1 MKIVYY
7 YIFSKLNK
15 MASLSETSIKR
26 PVLAIVMSILIIL
39 FGVIG
44 YTYLGIR
51 EFPSV
56 DPPVVTV
63 QTNYTGANADIIES
77 QITEPLEESINGI
90 AGIRTLTS
98 SSRDGRSTISVEFDL
113 SVNIEDAANDVRD
126 RVARSLANLPKD
138 VDPPV
143 VAKADADSNPI
154 YFINV
159 KSKSKGLLEL
169 NEIVTRNIKEKFQ
182 TVTGVSSVQIWGE
195 KKYAMRLRIDPV
207 KLASFRLTAPDIVN
221 ALTKQN
227 IELPS
232 GSIEGAMTE
241 LTVRTQGRL
250 TTADDF
256 NNLILREEGDKVVKF
271 NDVGFAELA
280 PENEKTF
287 FKRDLVP
294 MVAVAVIP
302 QPGANQIQIVD
313 DIKKKLVQIKNTIPD
328 DVEISLGFDY
338 TQFVR
343 KSITE
348 VEETIMIAIAL
359 VALIIFIFL
368 RDWRSTLI
376 PLTAIPVSLIGVFF
390 IMYVMNF
397 SINVLTLL
405 GIVLSIGLV
414 VDDAIVVLENIYAKI
429 EEGMPPWEASLEGSK
444 EIYFAVIST
453 TVTLAAVF
461 LPVIFLQ
468 GITGRLFREFGIVV
482 AGSVII
488 SAFVSL
494 TLTPMLSSKLLK
506 NGHNRPW
513 FYRVTEP
520 FFQGLTNA
528 YANSLAGF
536 LRIRWMAWVLM
547 VTFIGIIYTMFK
559 TDAIP
564 SELAPMEDR
573 GGFRISC
580 TAPEG
585 ATFDYMLAFTDEI
598 GKFLMKEMSPAERR
612 GIVTI
617 TSPPFGNGGSN
628 TGAVRCVLH
637 DDTIRRTQQ
646 AIVEEIQPKIK
657 KFTGA
662 KMFVIQEQTIQTGQ
676 RGGGLPIQF
685 VIQAPNFEK
694 LKKAMPDFMAKVRES
709 PKFEVAD
716 VNLKFTK
723 PELRLEIDRAK
734 AQNLGVSIQDVAQTL
749 QLGLSGRRF
758 GYFLMNGK
766 QYQIIGQIDRP
777 ERNDVSD
784 LRSLYVKSNRGELV
798 QLDNLV
804 KITEQSTPPQL
815 FRYNRYVSATV
826 QAQAAKGVT
835 LGEALDEMDRIAKEN
850 LDNSFSTA
858 YDGQSKEFRESS
870 SSLVFAFALAL
881 ILIYLILSAQF
892 ESFIDPMIILL
903 TVPLAVAGALLSLW
917 DFSQTLNIFSQIGII
932 VLVGL
937 VTKNGILIVEFAN
950 QRKEHGSKK
959 LQAAQEAAVARFR
972 PILMTSLCTIL
983 GILPIALSLGASS
996 QSRVSMGIAVVGGML
1011 FATTLTLYIIPAVY
1025 SYMSRD
1031 LKPKMGDVKEETLVE
1046 MATL

>member
-1 MKIVYY
+1 
-7 YIFSKLNK
+7 
-15 MASLSETSIKR
+15 MASISETSIQR

-39 FGVIG
+39 FGLIG
-44 YTYLGIR
+44 YSYLGIR

-56 DPPVVTV
+56 DPPIVTV
-63 QTNYTGANADIIES
+63 QTSYTGANADIIES

-98 SSRDGRSTISVEFDL
+98 SSRDGRSTVTVEFDL

-126 RVARSLANLPKD
+126 RVSRATANLPKD

-143 VAKADADSNPI
+143 VAKADADANPI

-159 KSKSKGLLEL
+159 KSAERDILSL
-169 NEIVTRNIKEKFQ
+169 NEIVTRDIKEKFQ
-182 TVTGVSSVQIWGE
+182 TVAGVSAVQLWGE
-195 KKYAMRLRIDPV
+195 KKFAMRLRIDPD
-207 KLASFRLTAPDIVN
+207 KLASYRLTAPDIVS
-221 ALTKQN
+221 ALSKQN

-250 TTADDF
+250 TTPEEF
-256 NNLILREEGDKVVKF
+256 NNLILREEGDRVVKF
-271 NDVGFAELA
+271 SDVGYAELA
-280 PENEKTF
+280 PENEKTV

-313 DIKKKLVQIKNTIPD
+313 DIEKKLVQIKAALPK
-328 DVEISLGFDY
+328 DVQVELGIDY
-338 TQFVR
+338 TKFVR
-343 KSITE
+343 NSISE
-348 VEETIMIAIAL
+348 VEETIVIAIVL
-359 VALIIFIFL
+359 VALIIFLFL

-376 PLTAIPVSLIGVFF
+376 PLTAIPVSLIGSFF
-390 IMYVMNF
+390 IMYVMGF

-429 EEGMPPWEASLEGSK
+429 EDGMSPWDAALHGSK

-494 TLTPMLSSKLLK
+494 TLTPMLSSKILK
-506 NGHNRPW
+506 GGHDRPW
-513 FYRVTEP
+513 FYRITEP
-520 FFQGLTNA
+520 FFVGLTEA
-528 YANSLAGF
+528 YQNSLNSF
-536 LRIRWMAWVLM
+536 LKVRWVAWVLM
-547 VTFIGIIYTMFK
+547 VAFIGIIYAMFK
-559 TDAIP
+559 FEAIP
-564 SELAPMEDR
+564 SELAPLEDR
-573 GGFRISC
+573 GGFRIQV
-580 TAPEG
+580 TGPEG
-585 ATFDYMLAFTDEI
+585 ATYEYMLKFTDEV
-598 GKFLMKEMSPAERR
+598 GAYLMKEVPSNDRKGVA
-612 GIVTI
+612 TI

-628 TGAVRCVLH
+628 TGSIRLYLN
-637 DDTIRRTQQ
+637 TNSEERRTQQ
-646 AIVEEIQPKIK
+646 QIVEDLQPKIK

-662 KMFVIQEQTIQTGQ
+662 KMFVVQDPTIQTGQ
-676 RGGGLPIQF
+676 RGGGLPVQF
-685 VIQAPNFEK
+685 VIQAPNFDK
-694 LKKAMPDFMAKVRES
+694 LKKALPEFMAKVRES
-709 PKFEVAD
+709 SKFDGAD

-723 PELRLEIDRAK
+723 PELRLEIDRTK
-734 AQNLGVSIQDVAQTL
+734 AQNLGISIQDVAQTL

-777 ERNDVSD
+777 QRNDVAD
-784 LRSLYVKSNRGELV
+784 LKSLYVKSSSGELI

-804 KITEQSTPPQL
+804 KITEESTPPQL

-826 QAQAAKGVT
+826 QAQMAKGVT
-835 LGEALDEMDRIAKEN
+835 LGEALDEMDAIAKET
-850 LDNSFSTA
+850 LDPSFSTA
-858 YDGQSKEFRESS
+858 YDGQSKEFKASS
-870 SSLVFAFALAL
+870 SSLVFAFGLAL
-881 ILIYLILSAQF
+881 VLIYLILSAQF
-892 ESFIDPMIILL
+892 ESFIDPLIILL

-932 VLVGL
+932 VLIGL

-950 QRKEHGSKK
+950 QRKEVGSNT
-959 LQAAQEAAVARFR
+959 LLAAQEAAVARFR

-983 GILPIALSLGASS
+983 GILPIALALGAGS
-996 QSRVSMGIAVVGGML
+996 QSRVPMGIAVVGGML

-1025 SYMSRD
+1025 SYMSRE
-1031 LKPKMGDVKEETLVE
+1031 LKHKE
-1046 MATL
+1046 

>member
-1 MKIVYY
+1 
-7 YIFSKLNK
+7 
-15 MASLSETSIKR
+15 MASISETSIKR
-26 PVLAIVMSILIIL
+26 PVLAVVMSILIIL
-39 FGVIG
+39 FGIIG

-113 SVNIEDAANDVRD
+113 AVDIEDAANDVRD

-138 VDPPV
+138 IDPPV

-159 KSKSKGLLEL
+159 KSEKRDLLEL

-207 KLASFRLTAPDIVN
+207 KLSSYRLTAPDIVN
-221 ALTKQN
+221 ALNKQN

-250 TTADDF
+250 ITPQDF
-256 NNLILREEGDKVVKF
+256 DNLILREEGDKVVKF
-271 NDVGFAELA
+271 SDVGYTELA

-287 FKRDLVP
+287 FKRDMVP

-302 QPGANQIQIVD
+302 QPGANQIQIVN
-313 DIKKKLVQIKNTIPD
+313 DIKKKLVQIQSTIPA
-328 DVEISLGFDY
+328 DVEITLGLDY
-338 TQFVR
+338 TQYVR
-343 KSITE
+343 RSITE
-348 VEETIMIAIAL
+348 VEETIFIAIAL

-390 IMYVMNF
+390 IMYVMGF

-429 EEGMPPWEASLEGSK
+429 EEGMSPWEASLQGSK

-494 TLTPMLSSKLLK
+494 TLTPMLSSKILRG
-506 NGHNRPW
+506 GHHQPW

-520 FFQGLTNA
+520 FFQGLTRA
-528 YANSLAGF
+528 YENSLTGF
-536 LRIRWMAWVLM
+536 LRIRWFAWVL
-547 VTFIGIIYTMFK
+547 VVSFVGIIYALFK
-559 TDAIP
+559 FDAIP

-573 GGFRISC
+573 GGFRI
-580 TAPEG
+580 TATGPEG
-585 ATFDYMLAFTDEI
+585 ATFEYMLGITDEI
-598 GKFLMKEMSPAERR
+598 GTLMLKELSEKERR
-612 GIVTI
+612 GVITI
-617 TSPPFGNGGSN
+617 TSPPFGNGAAN
-628 TGAVRCVLH
+628 TGAIRVVLN
-637 DDTIRRTQQ
+637 DTSRRTQQ
-646 AIVEEIQPKIK
+646 VIVDEIQPKLK
-657 KFTGA
+657 KYTGA
-662 KMFVIQEQTIQTGQ
+662 KMFVVQEPTIQTGQ

-685 VIQAPNFEK
+685 VIQAVNFEK
-694 LKKAMPDFMAKVRES
+694 LKKVIPEFMAKVRES

-723 PELRLEIDRAK
+723 PELRLEINREK

-777 ERNDVSD
+777 ERNDVAD
-784 LRSLYVKSNRGELV
+784 LRSLYVKSNRGELI

-804 KITEQSTPPQL
+804 KITEESTPPQL
-815 FRYNRYVSATV
+815 FRYNRYVAATI

-835 LGEALDEMDRIAKEN
+835 LGEALDEMDKIGKQV

-858 YDGQSKEFRESS
+858 YDGQSKEFKDSS

-881 ILIYLILSAQF
+881 ILIYLILAAQF
-892 ESFIDPMIILL
+892 ESFIDPLIILL

-950 QRKEHGSKK
+950 QRKELGSNKME
-959 LQAAQEAAVARFR
+959 AAREAAVGRFR

-983 GILPIALSLGASS
+983 GILPIALALGAGS

-1031 LKPKMGDVKEETLVE
+1031 LKIQGGQVKQEEVLEVV
-1046 MATL
+1046 

>member
-1 MKIVYY
+1 
-7 YIFSKLNK
+7 
-15 MASLSETSIKR
+15 MASISETSIKR
-26 PVLAIVMSILIIL
+26 PVLAVVMSILIIL

-113 SVNIEDAANDVRD
+113 SVDIEDAANDVRD

-159 KSKSKGLLEL
+159 KSEKRDLLDL
-169 NEIVTRNIKEKFQ
+169 NELVTRNIKEKFQ
-182 TVTGVSSVQIWGE
+182 TIKGVSSVQIWGE

-207 KLASFRLTAPDIVN
+207 KLASYRLTAPDIVN

-250 TTADDF
+250 TTPDDF
-256 NNLILREEGDKVVKF
+256 NNLILREELDKVVKF
-271 NDVGFAELA
+271 SDVGFAELA

-287 FKRDLVP
+287 FKRDMVP
-294 MVAVAVIP
+294 MIAVAVIP

-313 DIKKKLVQIKNTIPD
+313 DVKKKMVQIKGILPD
-328 DVEISLGFDY
+328 DVEITLGLDY
-338 TQFVR
+338 TQYVR
-343 KSITE
+343 RSITE
-348 VEETIMIAIAL
+348 VEETIFIAIAL

-390 IMYVMNF
+390 IMYIMNF

-414 VDDAIVVLENIYAKI
+414 VDDAIVVLENIFAKI
-429 EEGMPPWEASLEGSK
+429 EEGLSPWEASLEGSK

-494 TLTPMLSSKLLK
+494 TLTPMLSSKILK
-506 NGHNRPW
+506 GGHHQPW

-520 FFQGLTNA
+520 FFQGLTRA
-528 YANSLAGF
+528 YGNSLAGF
-536 LRIRWMAWVLM
+536 LKIRWFAWILM
-547 VTFIGIIYTMFK
+547 VTFIGIIYALFK
-559 TDAIP
+559 FEAIP

-573 GGFRISC
+573 GGFRVSV
-580 TAPEG
+580 TGQEG
-585 ATFDYMLAFTDEI
+585 ATFDYMLGITDEL
-598 GKFLMKEMSPAERR
+598 GSFFMKELPESERR
-612 GIVTI
+612 GVITI
-617 TSPPFGNGGSN
+617 TSPPFGNGASN
-628 TGAVRCVLH
+628 TGAVRVVLQDTASRRRQQQIV
-637 DDTIRRTQQ
+637 DD
-646 AIVEEIQPKIK
+646 IQPKLK
-657 KFTGA
+657 KYTGA
-662 KMFVIQEQTIQTGQ
+662 KMFVVQEPTIQTGQ
-676 RGGGLPIQF
+676 RSGGGLPIQF
-685 VIQAPNFEK
+685 VIQAANFEK
-694 LKKAMPDFMAKVRES
+694 LKKAIPEFMAKVRES

-723 PELRLEIDRAK
+723 PELRLEIDREK

-784 LRSLYVKSNRGELV
+784 LRSLYVKSNRGELI

-804 KITEQSTPPQL
+804 KITEESTPPQL
-815 FRYNRYVSATV
+815 FRYNRYVAATV

-835 LGEALDEMDRIAKEN
+835 LGEALDEMDKIAKET
-850 LDNSFSTA
+850 LDPSFSTA
-858 YDGQSKEFRESS
+858 YDGQSKEFKDSS

-892 ESFIDPMIILL
+892 ESFIDPLIILL

-917 DFSQTLNIFSQIGII
+917 DFGQTLNIFSQIGII
-932 VLVGL
+932 VLIGL

-950 QRKEHGSKK
+950 QRKSLGSSKM
-959 LQAAQEAAVARFR
+959 QAAQEAAVARFR

-983 GILPIALSLGASS
+983 GILPIALALGSGS

-1011 FATTLTLYIIPAVY
+1011 FATSLTLYIIPAVY
-1025 SYMSRD
+1025 SFMSRD
-1031 LKPKMGDVKEETLVE
+1031 LKVQGGAVKNEELLEAV
-1046 MATL
+1046 

>member
-1 MKIVYY
+1 
-7 YIFSKLNK
+7 
-15 MASLSETSIKR
+15 MASISETSIKR
-26 PVLAIVMSILIIL
+26 PVLAVVMSILIIL

-113 SVNIEDAANDVRD
+113 SVDIEDAANDVRD

-159 KSKSKGLLEL
+159 KSEKRDLLDL
-169 NEIVTRNIKEKFQ
+169 NELVTRNIKEKFQ
-182 TVTGVSSVQIWGE
+182 TIKGVSSVQIWGE

-207 KLASFRLTAPDIVN
+207 KLASYRLTAPDIVN

-250 TTADDF
+250 TTPDDF
-256 NNLILREEGDKVVKF
+256 NNLILREELDKVVKF
-271 NDVGFAELA
+271 SDVGFAELA

-287 FKRDLVP
+287 FKRDMVP
-294 MVAVAVIP
+294 MIAVAVIP

-313 DIKKKLVQIKNTIPD
+313 DVKKKMVQIKGILPD
-328 DVEISLGFDY
+328 DVEITLGLDY
-338 TQFVR
+338 TQYVR
-343 KSITE
+343 RSITE
-348 VEETIMIAIAL
+348 VEETIFIAIAL

-390 IMYVMNF
+390 IMYIMNF

-414 VDDAIVVLENIYAKI
+414 VDDAIVVLENIFAKI
-429 EEGMPPWEASLEGSK
+429 EEGLSPWEASLEGSK

-494 TLTPMLSSKLLK
+494 TLTPMLSSKILK
-506 NGHNRPW
+506 GGHHQPW

-520 FFQGLTNA
+520 FFQGLTRA
-528 YANSLAGF
+528 YGNSLAGF
-536 LRIRWMAWVLM
+536 LKIRWFAWILM
-547 VTFIGIIYTMFK
+547 VTFIGIIYALFK
-559 TDAIP
+559 FEAIP

-573 GGFRISC
+573 GGFRVSV
-580 TAPEG
+580 TGQEG
-585 ATFDYMLAFTDEI
+585 ATFDYMLGITDEL
-598 GKFLMKEMSPAERR
+598 GSFFMKELPESERR
-612 GIVTI
+612 GVITI
-617 TSPPFGNGGSN
+617 TSPPFGNGASN
-628 TGAVRCVLH
+628 TGAVRVVLQDTASRRRQQQIV
-637 DDTIRRTQQ
+637 DD
-646 AIVEEIQPKIK
+646 IQPKLK
-657 KFTGA
+657 KYTGA
-662 KMFVIQEQTIQTGQ
+662 KMFVVQEPTIQTGQ
-676 RGGGLPIQF
+676 RSGGGLPIQF
-685 VIQAPNFEK
+685 VIQAANFDK
-694 LKKAMPDFMAKVRES
+694 LKKAIPEFMAKVRES

-723 PELRLEIDRAK
+723 PELRLEIDREK

-784 LRSLYVKSNRGELV
+784 LRSLYVKSNRGELI

-804 KITEQSTPPQL
+804 KITEESTPPQL
-815 FRYNRYVSATV
+815 FRYNRYVAATV

-835 LGEALDEMDRIAKEN
+835 LGEALDEMDKIAKET
-850 LDNSFSTA
+850 LDPSFSTA
-858 YDGQSKEFRESS
+858 YDGQSKEFKDSS

-892 ESFIDPMIILL
+892 ESFIDPLIILL

-917 DFSQTLNIFSQIGII
+917 DFGQTLNIFSQIGII
-932 VLVGL
+932 VLIGL

-950 QRKEHGSKK
+950 QRKSLGSSKM
-959 LQAAQEAAVARFR
+959 QAAQEAAVARFR

-983 GILPIALSLGASS
+983 GILPIALALGSGS

-1031 LKPKMGDVKEETLVE
+1031 LKVQGGVVKNEELLEAV
-1046 MATL
+1046 

>member
-1 MKIVYY
+1 
-7 YIFSKLNK
+7 

-26 PVLAIVMSILIIL
+26 PVLAVVMSILIIL
-39 FGVIG
+39 FGIIG

-63 QTNYTGANADIIES
+63 QTAYTGANADIIES

-113 SVNIEDAANDVRD
+113 SVDIEDAANDVRD

-159 KSKSKGLLEL
+159 KSPKRDLLDL
-169 NEIVTRNIKEKFQ
+169 NELVTRNIKEKFQ
-182 TVTGVSSVQIWGE
+182 TIKGVSSVQIWGE

-207 KLASFRLTAPDIVN
+207 KLSSYRLTAPDIVN

-250 TTADDF
+250 TTPDDF
-256 NNLILREEGDKVVKF
+256 NNLILREELDKVVKF
-271 NDVGFAELA
+271 SDVGFAELA

-294 MVAVAVIP
+294 MIAVAVIP

-313 DIKKKLVQIKNTIPD
+313 DINKKMGQIRSTIPD
-328 DVEISLGFDY
+328 DIEIILGLDY
-338 TQFVR
+338 TKYVR

-348 VEETIMIAIAL
+348 VEETIFIAIAL

-414 VDDAIVVLENIYAKI
+414 VDDAIVVLENIFAKI
-429 EEGMPPWEASLEGSK
+429 EEGMSPWEASLEGSK

-494 TLTPMLSSKLLK
+494 TLTPMLSSKILK
-506 NGHNRPW
+506 GGHHKPW

-528 YANSLAGF
+528 YSNSLAGF
-536 LRIRWMAWVLM
+536 LKIRWFAWVLM
-547 VTFIGIIYTMFK
+547 VSFIGIIYAMFK
-559 TDAIP
+559 FEAIP

-573 GGFRISC
+573 GGFRISA
-580 TAPEG
+580 TGPEG
-585 ATFDYMLAFTDEI
+585 ATFDYMLGITDEV
-598 GKFLMKEMSPAERR
+598 GKLFLNELSEKERR
-612 GIVTI
+612 GVITI
-617 TSPPFGNGGSN
+617 TSPPFGNGASN
-628 TGAVRCVLH
+628 SGAIRVVLQ
-637 DDTIRRTQQ
+637 DTAARRSQQ
-646 AIVEEIQPKIK
+646 QIVDEIQPKLK
-657 KFTGA
+657 KYTGA
-662 KMFVIQEQTIQTGQ
+662 KMFVVQEPTIQTGQ
-676 RGGGLPIQF
+676 RSGGGLPIQF
-685 VIQAPNFEK
+685 VIQAANFDK
-694 LKKAMPDFMAKVRES
+694 LKKAIPEFMAKVRES

-777 ERNDVSD
+777 ERNDVAD
-784 LRSLYVKSNRGELV
+784 LRSLYVKSNRGELI

-804 KITEQSTPPQL
+804 KITEESTPPQL
-815 FRYNRYVSATV
+815 FRYNRYVAATV
-826 QAQAAKGVT
+826 QAQAAKGIT
-835 LGEALDEMDRIAKEN
+835 LGEALNEMDKIAKDV
-850 LDNSFSTA
+850 LDPSFSTA
-858 YDGQSKEFRESS
+858 YDGQSKEFKESS

-892 ESFIDPMIILL
+892 ESFIDPLIILL

-932 VLVGL
+932 VLIGL

-950 QRKEHGSKK
+950 QKKEQGSNKM
-959 LQAAQEAAVARFR
+959 QAAQEAAVARFR

-983 GILPIALSLGASS
+983 GILPIALALGAGS

-1011 FATTLTLYIIPAVY
+1011 FATSLTLYIIPAVY

-1031 LKPKMGDVKEETLVE
+1031 LKVQGGAVKAEEVLEVV
-1046 MATL
+1046 

>member
-1 MKIVYY
+1 
-7 YIFSKLNK
+7 
-15 MASLSETSIKR
+15 MASISETSIKR

-113 SVNIEDAANDVRD
+113 SVDIEDAANDVRD

-143 VAKADADSNPI
+143 VAKADADSSPI

-159 KSKSKGLLEL
+159 KSEKRDLLAL

-207 KLASFRLTAPDIVN
+207 KLSSYRLTAPDIVN
-221 ALTKQN
+221 ALNKQN

-250 TTADDF
+250 TTPEDF
-256 NNLILREEGDKVVKF
+256 DNLILREEGDKVVKF
-271 NDVGFAELA
+271 SDVGYTELA

-287 FKRDLVP
+287 FKRDMVP

-313 DIKKKLVQIKNTIPD
+313 DIKKKLVQIQSTVPA
-328 DVEISLGFDY
+328 DVEITLGLDY
-338 TQFVR
+338 TQYVR
-343 KSITE
+343 RSITE
-348 VEETIMIAIAL
+348 VEETIFIAIAL

-390 IMYVMNF
+390 IMYIMGF

-429 EEGMPPWEASLEGSK
+429 EEGMSPWEASLQGSK

-494 TLTPMLSSKLLK
+494 TLTPMLSSKILRG
-506 NGHNRPW
+506 GHHQPW

-520 FFQGLTNA
+520 FFQGLNRA
-528 YANSLAGF
+528 YENSLTGF
-536 LRIRWMAWVLM
+536 LRIRWLAWVL
-547 VTFIGIIYTMFK
+547 VVSFVGIIYALFK
-559 TDAIP
+559 FDAIP

-573 GGFRISC
+573 GGFRI
-580 TAPEG
+580 TATGPEG
-585 ATFDYMLAFTDEI
+585 ATFEYMLGITDEI
-598 GKFLMKEMSPAERR
+598 GTLMMKELSEKERR
-612 GIVTI
+612 GVITI
-617 TSPPFGNGGSN
+617 TSPPFGNGAAN
-628 TGAVRCVLH
+628 TGAIRVVLN
-637 DDTIRRTQQ
+637 DTSSRRTQQ
-646 AIVEEIQPKIK
+646 TIVDEIQPKLK
-657 KFTGA
+657 KYTGA
-662 KMFVIQEQTIQTGQ
+662 RMFVVQEPTIQTGQ

-685 VIQAPNFEK
+685 VIQAVNFEK
-694 LKKAMPDFMAKVRES
+694 LKKVIPEFMAKVRES
-709 PKFEVAD
+709 PKFETAD

-723 PELRLEIDRAK
+723 PELRLEINREK

-777 ERNDVSD
+777 ERNDVAD
-784 LRSLYVKSNRGELV
+784 LRSLYVKSNKGELI

-815 FRYNRYVSATV
+815 FRYNRYVAATV

-835 LGEALDEMDRIAKEN
+835 LGEALNEMDKIGKEV

-858 YDGQSKEFRESS
+858 YDGQSKEFKDSS

-881 ILIYLILSAQF
+881 ILIYLILAAQF
-892 ESFIDPMIILL
+892 ESFIDPLIILL

-950 QRKEHGSKK
+950 QRKELGSNKM
-959 LQAAQEAAVARFR
+959 QAAKEAAVSRFR

-983 GILPIALSLGASS
+983 GILPIALALGSGS
-996 QSRVSMGIAVVGGML
+996 QSRVSMGIAVVGGMF

-1031 LKPKMGDVKEETLVE
+1031 FKVRGGEVKQEKVLEVI
-1046 MATL
+1046 